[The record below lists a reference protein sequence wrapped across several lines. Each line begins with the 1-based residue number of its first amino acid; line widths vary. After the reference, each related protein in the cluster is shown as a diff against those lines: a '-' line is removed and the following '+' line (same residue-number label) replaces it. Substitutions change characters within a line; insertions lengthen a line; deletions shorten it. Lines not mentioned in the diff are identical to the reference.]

1 MSTDRTIAFVD
12 LAGFTA
18 LTETHGD
25 LAAVDLIDMFTGI
38 ATTAIEGTGTE
49 LVKTI
54 GDAVMLAA
62 ATPDSAIIAVQRLF
76 EAAYDLGGFPEPRAG
91 LHHGSVVARGDD
103 FFGATVNL
111 AARVA
116 SRAGSG
122 QALVTNS
129 MLSAAHDADI
139 DTVSLGLHQ
148 LRNILEPVE
157 LWALELCPTHIDL
170 SRMPS
175 RDRPGP
181 PSRCRV
187 PLLLSP
193 LHRRFRRR
201 PRPLPRQGSLV
212 TTSTAPEPP
221 TDSDRGNTTVPT
233 PQQDHTRTPPPSPTL
248 GADTRP

>member
-1 MSTDRTIAFVD
+1 VWGIARSGTAQRASGQPAMSTDRTIAFVD

-170 SRMPS
+170 SVDPVCRMRLACQAAIGRVRHHGVEYRFCSLPCTAAFAADP
-175 RDRPGP
+175 DRY
-181 PSRCRV
+181 
-187 PLLLSP
+187 L
-193 LHRRFRRR
+193 
-201 PRPLPRQGSLV
+201 
-212 TTSTAPEPP
+212 
-221 TDSDRGNTTVPT
+221 DRGA
-233 PQQDHTRTPPPSPTL
+233 S
-248 GADTRP
+248 